1 MAREVDGPNPNS
13 GVNVTWG
20 ATFAPFRYSKLES
33 VSPDT
38 FRRVEALTEQ
48 KTFIHAWPR
57 DSVYDELDFAGTS
70 GLSYSIFRLNTAY
83 FTGLTGITVTPGGQS
98 ITPEPIGGG
107 NTRGPCAPFE
117 INASLFEDGFQ
128 YPPDPTPPMTQYF
141 PGFDAIEGFV
151 DYGA

>member
-1 MAREVDGPNPNS
+1 MPREVDGPNPNS
-13 GVNVTWG
+13 GIYVTWG
-20 ATFAPFRYSKLES
+20 ATFSPFRYSKLES
-33 VSPDT
+33 ISPDT

-57 DSVYDELDFAGTS
+57 DSVYDDLSFGGGS
-70 GLSYSIFRLNTAY
+70 GLSYGIFRLNTAY

-98 ITPEPIGGG
+98 IPPEPVGGG

-117 INASLFEDGFQ
+117 TTAELFENNYQ
-128 YPPDPTPPMTQYF
+128 PAPDPTPPMIGYF
-141 PGFDAIEGFV
+141 DGFDAIEGFV